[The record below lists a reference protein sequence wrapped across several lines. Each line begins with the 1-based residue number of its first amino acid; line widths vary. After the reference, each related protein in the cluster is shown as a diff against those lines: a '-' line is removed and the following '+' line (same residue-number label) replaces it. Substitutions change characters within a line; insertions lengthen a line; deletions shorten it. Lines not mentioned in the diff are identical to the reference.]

1 MRQAASGERSHSVAT
16 APQMRLL
23 PRILRACYWQMYA
36 ESWSLPLAAADLSGH
51 ILSIWHG
58 AVCKCSVW
66 IRTRRCSPGAACHCL
81 LS

>member
-23 PRILRACYWQMYA
+23 PRILRACYWQPYA
-36 ESWSLPLAAADLSGH
+36 GSWSLSLAAADLSGP
-51 ILSIWHG
+51 ILRRWHG
-58 AVCKCSVW
+58 SVFKGSVW
-66 IRTRRCSPGAACHCL
+66 IRTRRCSPGADDHCL